1 MARSTRYAGAGSLLI
16 LFAATAFLG
25 AGEAKKNHGVRLSFQ
40 QGVGG
45 YQGTVDTEL
54 WEVAPTKVLEKQG
67 TMTSDA
73 DNGGGESQVLL
84 RFEKIFGSG
93 AGQIPPK
100 ARILSA
106 RLTVVAFDPGSTVY
120 MHRVLIPWAGS
131 STWNSMSAGLSADE
145 VEATKLRDGFTF
157 GDIVMDKQAVEFD
170 VAGAVQAWAN
180 GERNYGWVFINTG
193 GNGWDFYSSN
203 WHEVDLRPVLVVEYE
218 EAGAKVAAK

>member
-1 MARSTRYAGAGSLLI
+1 MLLIGGAALLPAGDAKNSSSTRV
-16 LFAATAFLG
+16 T
-25 AGEAKKNHGVRLSFQ
+25 FQ
-40 QGVGG
+40 HGVGG
-45 YQGTVDTEL
+45 YQGAIDTEL

-84 RFEKIFGSG
+84 RFDKIIGTG
-93 AGQIPPK
+93 AGQIPAK

-120 MHRVLIPWAGS
+120 MHRVLVPWAGS
-131 STWNSMSAGLSADE
+131 STWNSMSAGVSADD

-170 VAGAVQAWAN
+170 VAGAVQAWVN

-203 WHEVDLRPVLVVEYE
+203 WHELDLRPQLVVEFE
-218 EAGAKVAAK
+218 GPASRVAAK

>member
-1 MARSTRYAGAGSLLI
+1 MARSASFVGTSLLLI
-16 LFAATAFLG
+16 VGGAALLA
-25 AGEAKKNHGVRLSFQ
+25 AGEAKKASATRVTFQEGVND
-40 QGVGG
+40 
-45 YQGTVDTEL
+45 YKGTIDTEL

-84 RFEKIFGSG
+84 RFEKIIGNG
-93 AGQIPPK
+93 KNQIPAK

-120 MHRVLIPWAGS
+120 MHRVLVPWAGS

-145 VEATKLRDGFTF
+145 VESTKLRDGFTF

-170 VAGAVQAWAN
+170 VAGAVQAWVN

-218 EAGAKVAAK
+218 APSTKVAAK

>member
-1 MARSTRYAGAGSLLI
+1 MARSASFVGAGLLLI
-16 LFAATAFLG
+16 VGGAALLP
-25 AGEAKKNHGVRLSFQ
+25 AGEAKKSSATRVTFQEGVED
-40 QGVGG
+40 
-45 YQGTVDTEL
+45 YKGTVDTEL

-84 RFEKIFGSG
+84 RFEKIIGTG
-93 AGQIPPK
+93 KNQIPAK

-120 MHRVLIPWAGS
+120 MHRVLVPWAGS

-170 VAGAVQAWAN
+170 VAGAVQAWVN

-218 EAGAKVAAK
+218 APSTKVAAK